1 MCVDIKQV
9 FIEWQDERGKN
20 YAKNYAKMSENN
32 ELKKQ
37 ACIRANTSPLCK
49 LE

>member
-9 FIEWQDERGKN
+9 SIEWQNGRGKN
-20 YAKNYAKMSENN
+20 YAKNYAKMSKNN

-37 ACIRANTSPLCK
+37 VCIRANASPLCQ